1 MVLYTGIFL
10 VVAVC
15 FPVVMWAG
23 DAVPAL
29 AGNPAR
35 QSNSGFGYDSHRHAG
50 WPVHLQRSKRG
61 FRDMATLGKIVN
73 FIPVSRRLLLII
85 WPFVVIVVILVWLSS
100 ASMNILMATR
110 AYSEGES
117 LWSKGQKQAIFY
129 LLRYTE
135 TQSEVDFRKY
145 RERIAV
151 TLGDKKAR
159 LELEKPNPDYAI
171 AWQGFVEGDNHPKDI
186 PGLIMLFRRFRNID
200 FMVEVI
206 DLWTEGDRLIGE
218 ITVAAEELNAL
229 IWSGNADPG
238 RLSAFRERLLKIDTE
253 LTPLTDQFTR
263 TLGVATRKTKFI
275 LLLVNLAAAGILIP
289 IGIWLSQRM
298 VRRGEEAEEALELS
312 QERFNLAVSGSND
325 GLWDWNVVTGE
336 VYYSP
341 RFKQLL
347 GLRDHEMENNVSAL
361 MERVHPED
369 KEPTETAFT
378 DHFKNGAP
386 FDVEVRLHARS
397 GEYLWFRSRGQ
408 SVRNS
413 EGRAVRMAGAI
424 TDVTDRRLAAAEL
437 FAEKERAQVTLA
449 SIADGVITTDTEG
462 GVQYLNPVAEALTGW
477 VTASAHGL
485 PLQAIFR
492 MIDETNRSPAPN
504 PIETVLREGRNVEVA
519 ATVLLLRN
527 DGSEIPIVQSAAPIR
542 ARSGEIIGVVLVL
555 HDVSNERQY
564 AAKLSYQ
571 ASHDSLTG
579 LINRAEFELRLSL
592 ALKSAA
598 QIGRHHAVMYLDLDQ
613 FKVVNDTCGHAA
625 GDQLMRQVSTLLQGR
640 LREGDT
646 LARLGGDEFG
656 VLLENCAPDNAL
668 RIADELRQTVT
679 DFHFAW
685 ESRSFNIGVSVGLV
699 NVEDELFTLADMM
712 SAADSACY
720 MAKEKGRNRVQVY
733 HRGDSEL
740 SMRQGEMEWIGRLQ
754 KALDEDRFVLYAQDI
769 VELDPARRYGNHC
782 EILIRM
788 LDERGEL
795 VPPMAFIPAAERYN
809 LMPAIDRWVIRTA
822 FATIS
827 RQRAES
833 GGYDLGACAINL
845 SGASIGDERF
855 LEFVRKQF
863 AHFGVPAQTICF
875 EITETAAIANLDKA
889 AHFIRELKS
898 LGCLFSLDDFG
909 AGMSSFAYLKHL
921 PVDYLKIDGGFVK
934 DMADDPI
941 DRAMVEAIN
950 SVGHVM
956 GKKTIA
962 EFVDSDRVMA
972 LLREIGVDFAQ
983 GYGVAKPRPF
993 GPRLRMAAGSA

>member
-1 MVLYTGIFL
+1 MVT
-10 VVAVC
+10 
-15 FPVVMWAG
+15 
-23 DAVPAL
+23 
-29 AGNPAR
+29 
-35 QSNSGFGYDSHRHAG
+35 Q
-50 WPVHLQRSKRG
+50 
-61 FRDMATLGKIVN
+61 GKIFN
-73 FIPVSRRLLLII
+73 FIPISRRLLLII
-85 WPFVVIVVILVWLSS
+85 WPFLIIVVILVWLSS
-100 ASMNILMATR
+100 ESMNILMATR

-135 TQSEVDFRKY
+135 TQSEADFRKY

-159 LELEKPNPDYAI
+159 LELEKPDPDYAI
-171 AWQGFVEGDNHPKDI
+171 AWQGFVEGDNHPEDI
-186 PGLIMLFRRFRNID
+186 PRMIMLFRRFRHID
-200 FMVEVI
+200 FMAKVI
-206 DLWTEGDRLIGE
+206 DLWTEGDRLIEE
-218 ITVAAEELNAL
+218 ITVAAEELNVAIL
-229 IWSGNADPG
+229 SGNAEPARVG
-238 RLSAFRERLLKIDTE
+238 AFRDRLLKIDTE
-253 LTPLTDQFTR
+253 LTPLTDRFTR
-263 TLGVATRKTKFI
+263 TLGEASRKTKFI
-275 LLLVNLAAAGILIP
+275 LLLVNLAVAGTLIP

-298 VRRGEEAEEALELS
+298 VRRGEEAEEALKLS

-325 GLWDWNVVTGE
+325 GLWDWNVLTGE

-341 RFKQLL
+341 RFKNLL
-347 GLRDHEMENNVSAL
+347 GLSESEMEGTVSAL
-361 MERVHPED
+361 MSRLHPDD
-369 KEPTETAFT
+369 KEATEQAFKE
-378 DHFKNGAP
+378 HLNAAVP
-386 FDVEVRLHARS
+386 FDIEMRLLAKA
-397 GEYLWFRSRGQ
+397 GEYRWFRSRGR
-408 SVRNS
+408 SVRDA
-413 EGRAVRMAGAI
+413 EGAAVRMAGAI
-424 TDVTDRRLAAAEL
+424 TDVTDRKLVAVEL

-462 GVQYLNPVAEALTGW
+462 WVEYLNPVAEELTGW
-477 VTASAHGL
+477 TNVTAHGL
-485 PLQAIFR
+485 PLQAVFR
-492 MIDETNRSPAPN
+492 MIDETSRKLAPN
-504 PIETVLREGRNVEVA
+504 PIEMVLREERTIEVA
-519 ATVLLLRN
+519 AIMLLVRN
-527 DGSEIPIVQSAAPIR
+527 DGGEVPIVQSAAPIR
-542 ARSGEIIGVVLVL
+542 DRSGRITGVVLVL
-555 HDVSNERQY
+555 HDVSRERQY

-571 ASHDSLTG
+571 ASHDALTG
-579 LINRAEFELRLSL
+579 LINRAEFEQRLTL

-598 QIGRHHAVMYLDLDQ
+598 QLGRHHAVMYLDLDQ

-625 GDQLMRQVSTLLQGR
+625 GDQLMRQVSGVLQRR

-668 RIADELRQTVT
+668 RIADELRQTVAE
-679 DFHFAW
+679 FHFAW

-699 NVEDELFTLADMM
+699 NVEDGLFTLADVM

-720 MAKEKGRNRVQVY
+720 VAKEKGRNRVQVY
-733 HRGDSEL
+733 RREDSEL

-754 KALDEDRFVLYAQDI
+754 KALAEDRFVLYAQDI
-769 VELDPARRYGNHC
+769 VEVDPARRKGTHC

-827 RQRAES
+827 RLRVES
-833 GGYDLGACAINL
+833 GYDLGLCAINL

-855 LEFVRKQF
+855 LDFVREQF

-875 EITETAAIANLDKA
+875 EITETVAIANLDKA

-921 PVDYLKIDGGFVK
+921 PVDFLKIDGGFVK
-934 DMADDPI
+934 DMAEDPI

-950 SVGHVM
+950 SVGHVL

-962 EFVDSDRVMA
+962 EFVDSDRVMVM
-972 LLREIGVDFAQ
+972 LREIGVDFAQ
-983 GYGVAKPRPF
+983 GFGVAKPKPF
-993 GPRLRMAAGSA
+993 GPRLRVASGAA